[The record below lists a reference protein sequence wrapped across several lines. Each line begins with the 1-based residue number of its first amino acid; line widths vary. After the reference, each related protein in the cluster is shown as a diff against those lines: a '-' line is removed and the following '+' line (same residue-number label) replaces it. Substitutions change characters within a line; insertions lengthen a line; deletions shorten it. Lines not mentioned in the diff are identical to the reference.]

1 MTDPI
6 LPLAPS
12 AAPTSPFKFLD
23 AYAAQDSAVFFG
35 RDDEI
40 EALYRLLGES
50 RLVLVYGQ
58 SGTGKTSLV
67 QSGLAKKFSPT
78 NWLPLTVRRGDSIGP
93 ALDQALAAAAIT
105 PIVPGTA
112 TVAAIRSV
120 FLDHLRP
127 VFLIFDQFEELYVL
141 GSKAEQEAFYATI
154 KAVLEAD
161 VSCRVIV
168 LLREEY
174 LAALDPFERA
184 VPALFDKRL
193 RVEVMTNSNVEKV
206 ILGTTSA
213 HGIAL
218 EHGADTARLII
229 DQLDDKRV
237 GVQLAYLQV
246 YLDHLYRVAA
256 RGGGTLSF
264 TDAQIA
270 EAGKLGDIMAGFL
283 DEQETELQT
292 ELEAVGSGIAKGGVA
307 RLLDEFVSVSGTK
320 QPSTAAEIAARLP
333 SSGPWL
339 RAALTALQNQRLLRL
354 VGDHY
359 ELAHDALAARI
370 AQRRS
375 SERKDLL
382 EIAKIVSDRREGFER
397 TNTML
402 TPDELGM
409 VKRATA
415 QKDTITGEALFVLN
429 SDDAAFVV
437 ASRQAAFR
445 AQWRGGLKYV
455 SLLVISSIALVGM
468 LVWVIP
474 DPDAKTPEQ
483 INQGFN
489 ELDRNTTV
497 MLSSLLDHGVDGKA
511 AVKLLD
517 QVDGFYEPFYDFA
530 EFMGELRQIDVAV
543 LAGKDKKAAERY
555 TALGL
560 KFDAAAAAPGATAQD
575 RIKAKAVRWH
585 EYWFGELEAR
595 TTNGP
600 PLFRQISSYAPQQLG
615 GADYGQDTELVCKD
629 LAFERLWIEGC
640 PALPPSPTPGA
651 SPVP

>member
-1 MTDPI
+1 MTDPM
-6 LPLAPS
+6 LPAG
-12 AAPTSPFKFLD
+12 ATSPFKFLD
-23 AYAAQDSAVFFG
+23 AYGAQDSAVFFG

-40 EALYRLLGES
+40 AELYQLLGES

-67 QSGLAKKFSPT
+67 QSGLSKKFSPT

-105 PIVPGTA
+105 PIAPGTE

-256 RGGGTLSF
+256 RGGGAVSF

-283 DEQETELQT
+283 DEQETQLQT
-292 ELEAVGSGIAKGGVA
+292 ELEAAGSSIAKGGVA

-320 QPSTAAEIAARLP
+320 QPSTAAEIAVRLP

-339 RAALTALQNQRLLRL
+339 HAALAALQNRRLLRL

-382 EIAKIVSDRREGFER
+382 ELAKIVSDRREGSER
-397 TNTML
+397 TSTML
-402 TPDELGM
+402 TPDELAM

-415 QKDTITGEALFVLN
+415 QKDTITGEALFVLS

-445 AQWRGGLKYV
+445 ARWRGGLKYI
-455 SLLVISSIALVGM
+455 SLLVISSVALVGV
-468 LVWVIP
+468 LVWLIP
-474 DPDAKTPEQ
+474 DPNARTPEQ

-511 AVKLLD
+511 AVKLLN
-517 QVDGFYEPFYDFA
+517 QVDGFYEPFYDYA
-530 EFMGELRQIDVAV
+530 EFMDELREIDVAV
-543 LAGKDKKAAERY
+543 LAGEDKSVAARY
-555 TALGL
+555 AAMARE
-560 KFDAAAAAPGATAQD
+560 FDAAAAAPGATAQD
-575 RIKAKAVRWH
+575 RIKAKAVHWH
-585 EYWFGELEAR
+585 AYWFGELDAR

-600 PLFRQISSYAPQQLG
+600 PLFGQIRPYTPQQLG

-629 LAFERLWIEGC
+629 LKFEGLWIEGC
-640 PALPPSPTPGA
+640 PALPPVSEPSPAPDL
-651 SPVP
+651 